1 MLKIAPQKHDCTNR
15 FSSKLFAF
23 EISIA
28 LSFYKYVV
36 KC

>member
-15 FSSKLFAF
+15 FSSKFFAF
-23 EISIA
+23 EISIV
-28 LSFYKYVV
+28 SFYKYVV